1 MKKTTVKIL
10 SMLLCFITSCSKNS
24 QLKSTSGG
32 MPPAHIQFHIG
43 LIDKDSNALFKVPD
57 IFNSKYN
64 PHKIT
69 CKDEMGNTLVKGFVA
84 YESVSRK
91 SICNIDTLKSGELF
105 QMFFSDPDIED
116 TFDHFDRYRYVV
128 SYDNKEFDTIVISRN
143 GNYFEYN
150 NELINWYRGDKIPIY
165 HGTFLIRKNE

>member
-1 MKKTTVKIL
+1 MKNTAKIL
-10 SMLLCFITSCSKNS
+10 SVLLCFVNSCTKNS
-24 QLKSTSGG
+24 QINSTSGG
-32 MPPAHIQFHIG
+32 RPPAHIQFHIG

-105 QMFFSDPDIED
+105 QMFFSDPDIDD
-116 TFDHFDRYRYVV
+116 TFPHFDRYKYII
-128 SYDNKEFDTIVISRN
+128 SFDNKEFDTLVISYTRD
-143 GNYFEYN
+143 YSKYN
-150 NELINWYRGDKIPIY
+150 NELINSYKGAKIPIY
-165 HGTFLIRKNE
+165 YGTFLIKKNE